1 MKERILSFFKGASS
15 DYADA
20 PRLSG
25 AAKKYY
31 RTYKKLFD
39 SFAEGNYQGNAY
51 GMVDTNKNAVTNMN
65 TENMQVTG
73 ENFKWFAIES
83 INKTVDKAISNKGNI
98 EEKYN
103 QKQIS
108 KVPHNVAS
116 IVSTASNG
124 KIDISGKYIAVNG
137 DNIWHEYQSHS
148 NLEKEKSI
156 GQIPLTPK
164 IMKDAIAAIYDPDM
178 VESIFADTSNPTQRQ
193 SFAYAKKSPDGHYIV
208 VEAVGGKNNPNIV
221 PVMVLQFSETKW
233 NAMMSSGKTLG
244 ELFFENDSKKKNA
257 LDIAFNKNNRVIVA
271 QFASK
276 EAIASTPHSPRFNN
290 SIPQNPEKVNRN
302 SEKTDKSFALPESDQ
317 KILFDSFTEGNYQGN
332 AYGMVDTNKNAVTN
346 MNTENMQVTGGE
358 NVRFALKEY
367 TDTYTEEETASIKR
381 DEKNMVA
388 KPYEDVLSFVS
399 DSINGKSSNRL
410 FVGKIKTQTAAKI
423 KSEAD
428 VYTFG
433 KSVVLSSDD
442 IRHVF
447 SHHGD
452 VASEAL
458 RGQEAITVD
467 NFADVMETIFDP
479 DTVNA
484 ERDKSGT
491 VSLIFEKER
500 HGRVTAV
507 TIVSEK
513 KKALT
518 LKTARIT
525 KKKQHISSS
534 SDVQAPNP
542 TPKAVRSMNAV
553 SDKGSKGQLLNM
565 EENSSPQPTS
575 KTSFD
580 GNATNN
586 RIPQKT
592 EKVNR
597 KSEKTDKSFALPDND
612 VSHEARETEK
622 KRNFNYSEGQEAKR
636 TANEN
641 AKKYFIFYPPS
652 ASRSF
657 KSALFSMRDT

>member
-51 GMVDTNKNAVTNMN
+51 GVDTNKNAVTNMN

-83 INKTVDKAISNKGNI
+83 INETVDKAISNKGNI

-124 KIDISGKYIAVNG
+124 KIDISEKYIAVNG

-148 NLEKEKSI
+148 NLEKEKNI

-164 IMKDAIAAIYDPDM
+164 IMKDAIAAIYDPNM

-317 KILFDSFTEGNYQGN
+317 KILFDSFAEGNYQGN

-346 MNTENMQVTGGE
+346 MNTENMSVTGRGE
-358 NVRFALKEY
+358 SA
-367 TDTYTEEETASIKR
+367 DTI
-381 DEKNMVA
+381 
-388 KPYEDVLSFVS
+388 
-399 DSINGKSSNRL
+399 
-410 FVGKIKTQTAAKI
+410 QTAK
-423 KSEAD
+423 
-428 VYTFG
+428 Y
-433 KSVVLSSDD
+433 
-442 IRHVF
+442 
-447 SHHGD
+447 
-452 VASEAL
+452 AL
-458 RGQEAITVD
+458 
-467 NFADVMETIFDP
+467 
-479 DTVNA
+479 
-484 ERDKSGT
+484 
-491 VSLIFEKER
+491 
-500 HGRVTAV
+500 
-507 TIVSEK
+507 EK
-513 KKALT
+513 KQDLSVIER
-518 LKTARIT
+518 LEGERIAGFIEEVN
-525 KKKQHISSS
+525 QM
-534 SDVQAPNP
+534 V
-542 TPKAVRSMNAV
+542 
-553 SDKGSKGQLLNM
+553 DK
-565 EENSSPQPTS
+565 
-575 KTSFD
+575 
-580 GNATNN
+580 
-586 RIPQKT
+586 
-592 EKVNR
+592 
-597 KSEKTDKSFALPDND
+597 
-612 VSHEARETEK
+612 
-622 KRNFNYSEGQEAKR
+622 
-636 TANEN
+636 
-641 AKKYFIFYPPS
+641 
-652 ASRSF
+652 
-657 KSALFSMRDT
+657 